1 MYENNFEKPRSHT
14 WLICLLVAIFSFVL
28 GWQATVWGFLG
39 GEKDKTD
46 DEIHSLLFLK
56 TDEVEDPLNMNLFW
70 TVWSKIEDKYVDVE
84 QIKEENIIYGAIGG
98 LVQGLDDPYT
108 VFMTPDETVE
118 FTESLEGKLEGI
130 GAELTIKDGHLTVV
144 SPLRA
149 SPAER
154 AGLLPKDIIYK
165 IDGKLSSEMTLLQAV
180 MAIRGEKGT
189 TVNLTIIREGVET
202 PFDVSIV
209 RDSIDIESVTV
220 ERTDDDIVY
229 LGVNQFNDKTN
240 EEFGKAISDLIL
252 DEPKGIIV
260 DLRFNGGGYLDIA
273 VDLLSYLL
281 PTGEEAVI
289 IRERSK
295 ADSIIK
301 TNGKPKLLNVPL
313 VVLVNESSASASEI
327 VAGGVQDHERGILMG
342 TQTFGKGSV
351 QEVETFADGSSLRMT
366 IARWFTPNERNID
379 EVGIMPDI
387 IVEITDEDIEEEYD
401 AQKEAAIEYLL
412 NL

>member
-1 MYENNFEKPRSHT
+1 MYENNFETRRSYT
-14 WLICLLVAIFSFVL
+14 WLICLLVAVFAFVL
-28 GWQATVWGFLG
+28 GWQATIWGVLG
-39 GEKDKTD
+39 DGRVVEEDKTLPFSTND
-46 DEIHSLLFLK
+46 I
-56 TDEVEDPLNMNLFW
+56 DPLDMNLFW
-70 TVWSKIEDKYVDVE
+70 TVWSKVESKYVDVE
-84 QIKEENIIYGAIGG
+84 DIKEDNVIYGAISGMVRG
-98 LVQGLDDPYT
+98 LGDPYT
-108 VFMTPDETVE
+108 VFMTPDEAIE
-118 FTESLEGKLEGI
+118 FTETLEGKLEGI
-130 GAELTIKDGHLTVV
+130 GAELTIKDGYLIIV

-154 AGLLPKDIIYK
+154 AGLLPKDIVYK
-165 IDGKLSSEMTLLQAV
+165 IDGKLTSEMTLLQAV

-189 TVNLTIIREGVET
+189 TVTLTIIREGVDT

-209 RDSIDIESVTV
+209 RDSIDIESVSV
-220 ERTDDDIVY
+220 EYLDGDIVY

-240 EEFGKAISDLIL
+240 EEFGNAISDLVL
-252 DEPKGIIV
+252 DEPKGVIV

-281 PTGEEAVI
+281 PTGEEAVT

-295 ADSIIK
+295 PDSVIK

-327 VAGGVQDHERGILMG
+327 VAGGIQDHKRGILMG

-351 QEVETFADGSSLRMT
+351 QEVEMFADGSSLRMT
-366 IARWFTPNERNID
+366 IARWFTPDGRNID

-387 IVEITDEDIEEEYD
+387 IVELTDEDIEAEHD
-401 AQKEAAIEYLL
+401 AQKEAAVEYLL